1 MPFSASDPLAEEKA
15 STYRTLPGAGAA
27 EHYISHALGGGE
39 GGEGG
44 GGDQTINLD
53 VNDSDTAVA
62 VTQAR
67 THVSLF
73 FIAVSR
79 GRACVAGVAVFGL

>member
-44 GGDQTINLD
+44 GDDQTINLD

-67 THVSLF
+67 THVLHF
-73 FIAVSR
+73 HLCFPW
-79 GRACVAGVAVFGL
+79 ACVCRSIWLVERE